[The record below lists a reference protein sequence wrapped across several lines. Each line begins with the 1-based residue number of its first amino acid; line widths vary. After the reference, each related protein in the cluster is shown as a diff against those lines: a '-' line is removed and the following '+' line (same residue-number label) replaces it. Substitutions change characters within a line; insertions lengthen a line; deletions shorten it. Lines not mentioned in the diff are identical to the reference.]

1 MEEPCTCPR
10 GPSRCTAWASHTSH
24 RLRSDQC
31 VSARRNVKRGIGA
44 LTPARSCSPRF
55 DAVLVAPLLIG
66 IAAVATVLI
75 ARTWLAETDEVVGLA
90 RGPVAV
96 RAFVSGGSARP
107 DKVLGS
113 APRLGLQVILSQ
125 GSDGVNPRAEGKP
138 LQRRCCTHEPDPDRA
153 SSCCFGQ
160 VFHLLLLCRACHRRK
175 MPAQLVAVGL
185 GVVPSSGSV
194 KEGKHLPVIA
204 FRNMIGW
211 WWRRR
216 RRRRRC
222 RRR

>member
-1 MEEPCTCPR
+1 MEESCTCPR
-10 GPSRCTAWASHTSH
+10 GPSRCTAWTSHTSH

-44 LTPARSCSPRF
+44 LTPARSSSPRL

-75 ARTWLAETDEVVGLA
+75 APTRRWLAETDEVVGLA

-113 APRLGLQVILSQ
+113 APRLGLQVILSRSSPWRQ
-125 GSDGVNPRAEGKP
+125 MQE
-138 LQRRCCTHEPDPDRA
+138 QRA
-153 SSCCFGQ
+153 SRCNGDAVLTSPIQTVPAPAALARSSTCCCSAALVTVARCPPSLSQLASASYQVAGASKKVNSC
-160 VFHLLLLCRACHRRK
+160 
-175 MPAQLVAVGL
+175 
-185 GVVPSSGSV
+185 PSSLS
-194 KEGKHLPVIA
+194 ET
-204 FRNMIGW
+204 
-211 WWRRR
+211 
-216 RRRRRC
+216 
-222 RRR
+222 

>member
-1 MEEPCTCPR
+1 MEVEEPCTCPR
-10 GPSRCTAWASHTSH
+10 GPSRCTAWTSHTSH

-44 LTPARSCSPRF
+44 LTPARSSSPRL
-55 DAVLVAPLLIG
+55 DAVFVASLLLG

-75 ARTWLAETDEVVGLA
+75 APRPHRTPVVGLA
-90 RGPVAV
+90 GGPVAV
-96 RAFVSGGSARP
+96 RAVVSGGSTRP
-107 DKVLGS
+107 DKVLAS

-125 GSDGVNPRAEGKP
+125 GSDGVNARAEGKP

-204 FRNMIGW
+204 LRNMIGW
-211 WWRRR
+211 W

>member
-1 MEEPCTCPR
+1 MEESCTCPR

-44 LTPARSCSPRF
+44 LTPARSSSPRL

-66 IAAVATVLI
+66 ITAVATVLI

-90 RGPVAV
+90 GGPVAV

-125 GSDGVNPRAEGKP
+125 GSDGVNARAEGKP

-160 VFHLLLLCRACHRRK
+160 VFHLLLLCRACYRRK

-204 FRNMIGW
+204 LRNMIGW
-211 WWRRR
+211 W

>member
-44 LTPARSCSPRF
+44 LTPARSSSPRL

-125 GSDGVNPRAEGKP
+125 GSDGQSKSRG
-138 LQRRCCTHEPDPDRA
+138 
-153 SSCCFGQ
+153 
-160 VFHLLLLCRACHRRK
+160 
-175 MPAQLVAVGL
+175 
-185 GVVPSSGSV
+185 
-194 KEGKHLPVIA
+194 
-204 FRNMIGW
+204 
-211 WWRRR
+211 
-216 RRRRRC
+216 
-222 RRR
+222 

>member
-44 LTPARSCSPRF
+44 LTPARSSSPRL

-113 APRLGLQVILSQ
+113 APRLGLQVILSRSSPWYQ
-125 GSDGVNPRAEGKP
+125 CKSRGQAVAKEMLYSRARSRP
-138 LQRRCCTHEPDPDRA
+138 CQ
-153 SSCCFGQ
+153 
-160 VFHLLLLCRACHRRK
+160 LLLLWPGLPPAAALPRLSPSQDARPACRSW
-175 MPAQLVAVGL
+175 P
-185 GVVPSSGSV
+185 
-194 KEGKHLPVIA
+194 
-204 FRNMIGW
+204 
-211 WWRRR
+211 RRR
-216 RRRRRC
+216 TK
-222 RRR
+222 